1 MIIDP
6 YLMTELVRSRQA
18 DCLAMA
24 HRPGEW
30 QAHSRPRS
38 RTLDRARLVAGETL
52 IQFGQWVCGCATT
65 PAKRAKAA

>member
-24 HRPGEW
+24 RRQGGRAMRLPPPG
-30 QAHSRPRS
+30 
-38 RTLDRARLVAGETL
+38 RARVVAGETL
-52 IQFGQWVCGCATT
+52 IQFGQWVCGCAATSA
-65 PAKRAKAA
+65 PAKRPELA

>member
-24 HRPGEW
+24 RRQGGPPP
-30 QAHSRPRS
+30 S
-38 RTLDRARLVAGETL
+38 RARVVAGETL
-52 IQFGQWVCGCATT
+52 IQFGQWVCGCAATSA
-65 PAKRAKAA
+65 PAKRPELA